1 MLRMGWLR
9 AFLGLFRHGVPTAT
23 EPLSRS
29 LPELASAAL
38 KPGQKT
44 WLVTRAVSL
53 RAF

>member
-1 MLRMGWLR
+1 MMRTGVLRT
-9 AFLGLFRHGVPTAT
+9 FLGLFRHGVPTAT

-29 LPELASAAL
+29 LPEMASAAL